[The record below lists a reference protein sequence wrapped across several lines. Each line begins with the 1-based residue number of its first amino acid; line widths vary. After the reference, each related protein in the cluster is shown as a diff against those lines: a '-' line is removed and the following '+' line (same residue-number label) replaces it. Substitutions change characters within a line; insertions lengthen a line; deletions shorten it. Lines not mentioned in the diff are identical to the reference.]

1 MKRTQPRF
9 VVYVKNKGYA
19 ASVELRKLY
28 EAISDESAARL
39 HQIRVVDE
47 SGEDYLHPENYF
59 AAVQLPHSAASA
71 VKI

>member
-9 VVYVKNKGYA
+9 VVCVKNKGYA

-28 EAISDESAARL
+28 EAVSDESAAKL
-39 HQIRVVDE
+39 HQIRVVDARTIFIQK
-47 SGEDYLHPENYF
+47 NYF
-59 AAVQLPHSAASA
+59 AAVQLPQSAASA

>member
-9 VVYVKNKGYA
+9 VVCVKNKGYA

-28 EAISDESAARL
+28 EAVSDESAAKL

-47 SGEDYLHPENYF
+47 SGEDYLYPEKLLRRR
-59 AAVQLPHSAASA
+59 ATSPIGGLCG
-71 VKI
+71 